1 MKDKRKNRY
10 LLIFAALAAFAL
22 IGWGTAAI
30 TGGIWNNESNTKNI
44 SNNKQNQIIANQLA
58 NYIKN
63 PIIINASNITSNE
76 ALLSNNT
83 TFVDNL
89 ILNVIKQDLN
99 NSYIKINNTILTS
112 KELLSN
118 ISIILPTKVT
128 YANYLKGELSDVV
141 LTYGNNNNKVNI
153 IPLNASSY
161 TVQGFEIPNTSNIH
175 DLNKNIA
182 NILSSYITN
191 PIQIIDNITP
201 TQALISSE

>member
-1 MKDKRKNRY
+1 MSVYNFQVY

-83 TFVDNL
+83 TFVRWFNF
-89 ILNVIKQDLN
+89 KC
-99 NSYIKINNTILTS
+99 Y
-112 KELLSN
+112 
-118 ISIILPTKVT
+118 
-128 YANYLKGELSDVV
+128 
-141 LTYGNNNNKVNI
+141 
-153 IPLNASSY
+153 
-161 TVQGFEIPNTSNIH
+161 
-175 DLNKNIA
+175 
-182 NILSSYITN
+182 
-191 PIQIIDNITP
+191 
-201 TQALISSE
+201 